1 MAKNPNISDDTR
13 ARAMK
18 FAAKASAPAPAKQR
32 VVSKKELEASGLSL
46 RDFLNKERGLTRRK
60 PADPTAGEA
69 KDKAAQAAADKIDPG
84 SDGGESVVRQQD
96 ADAAKKDKER
106 SAFTPRGSATRKMVD
121 DGGESNVRKQD
132 EEARL
137 DKAMRAYKS
146 RGSSKLSDV
155 VRPGT
160 NTNYENKDT
169 EDMAY
174 KRGGK
179 VKKMASGGSVSAS
192 RRGDGC
198 ATKGK
203 TKGRMV

>member
-32 VVSKKELEASGLSL
+32 VVGKKELEDSGLSL

-60 PADPTAGEA
+60 SADPTAGEA

-84 SDGGESVVRQQD
+84 KDDAGGRAKMLRQNSEIKSRTGLSPAAYVRSGKSTVDIQD
-96 ADAAKKDKER
+96 DEAADD
-106 SAFTPRGSATRKMVD
+106 
-121 DGGESNVRKQD
+121 
-132 EEARL
+132 ARIA
-137 DKAMRAYKS
+137 KAMSAYKS

-174 KRGGK
+174 KRGGA